1 MDEVAINVQAAVQV
15 LHEQFVPTPG
25 ERAHHLHNRYFAT
38 DIMTF
43 QPAIASMSLGR
54 AWHHNLQHKLA
65 EAAKAGFR
73 GIEIFYEDLEYFAR
87 DLANIP
93 TDAPPS
99 TTQLITA
106 ATRICSICKQH
117 NLEIIGL
124 QPFLF
129 YEGLLDREQHAKLI
143 EKMHLWLDIADALG
157 TSTVQIPSNFLP
169 ASQLTGDL
177 DVIVRDLIEVAD
189 IGAARRRP
197 IRFAYEN
204 LCWGTHVDTWEVA
217 WEVVRRVDRAN
228 FGICLDTFNIAG
240 RVWADP
246 SRPDGKVEGDA
257 DARLSESLDALVR
270 TVDVSKVFYIQ
281 LVDAERLE
289 APLDQDHP
297 YFGEG
302 QPARMSWS
310 RNARCFMGEEERG
323 AYLPVWEVANAI
335 VHKLGYRGFVSME
348 LFSRTMTD
356 PDPSVPRQHAQRGMA
371 SWEKIR
377 EGLRLEESNS

>member
-1 MDEVAINVQAAVQV
+1 
-15 LHEQFVPTPG
+15 
-25 ERAHHLHNRYFAT
+25 
-38 DIMTF
+38 
-43 QPAIASMSLGR
+43 MSLGR
-54 AWHHNLQHKLA
+54 AWVHGLEHKLK

-87 DLANIP
+87 NLAHIA
-93 TDAPPS
+93 TDATPAAN
-99 TTQLITA
+99 QLIEA
-106 ATRICSICKQH
+106 ATRIRSICEQQ

-143 EKMHLWLDIADALG
+143 KKLHLWLDIADALG

-169 ASQLTGDL
+169 ASQLTGDF
-177 DVIVRDLIEVAD
+177 DVIVKDLIEVAD
-189 IGAARRRP
+189 IGSTRPRP

-204 LCWGTHVDTWEVA
+204 LCWGTHVDTWEAA

-246 SRPDGKVEGDA
+246 ETADGKVEDA
-257 DARLSESLDALVR
+257 DRRLKESLKAMVQ
-270 TVDVSKVFYIQ
+270 TVDVEKVFYIQ
-281 LVDAERLE
+281 LVDAERLD
-289 APLDQDHP
+289 APLGRAHP
-297 YFGEG
+297 YYAEG

-323 AYLPVWEVANAI
+323 AYLPVWEVAEVI
-335 VHKLGYRGFVSME
+335 IHELGYRGYVSME
-348 LFSRTMTD
+348 LFSRTMAD
-356 PDPSVPRQHAQRGMA
+356 ADASVPHEHAQRGMI
-371 SWEKIR
+371 SWGKIR
-377 EGLRLEESNS
+377 EGLRLGEKDA

>member
-1 MDEVAINVQAAVQV
+1 
-15 LHEQFVPTPG
+15 
-25 ERAHHLHNRYFAT
+25 
-38 DIMTF
+38 
-43 QPAIASMSLGR
+43 
-54 AWHHNLQHKLA
+54 
-65 EAAKAGFR
+65 
-73 GIEIFYEDLEYFAR
+73 
-87 DLANIP
+87 
-93 TDAPPS
+93 
-99 TTQLITA
+99 
-106 ATRICSICKQH
+106 
-117 NLEIIGL
+117 
-124 QPFLF
+124 
-129 YEGLLDREQHAKLI
+129 
-143 EKMHLWLDIADALG
+143 
-157 TSTVQIPSNFLP
+157 
-169 ASQLTGDL
+169 
-177 DVIVRDLIEVAD
+177 
-189 IGAARRRP
+189 
-197 IRFAYEN
+197 
-204 LCWGTHVDTWEVA
+204 VDTWEAA

-371 SWEKIR
+371 SWKKIR